1 MELGSIT
8 WAGTWRRFELCQ
20 VMASGIIYGR
30 IPASAVHLCVDMQR
44 MFAEETAWRTPWMP
58 RVLPVVVRLC
68 ERRADR
74 TCFTRFIPAR
84 SPGDGRGAWRRYW
97 RRWESITLDNL
108 GEEGVELLPELQ
120 TFTPPARIL
129 DKAHYSPW
137 MGTNLASALA
147 AGQVDTLVVTGAETD
162 MCVLAAVLGAVDLGF
177 RVIVSPTRCAARQ
190 IRRTKLCSISTMTA
204 SASRSKRPNAMRCWT
219 PGPSRFSA
227 HPGRDPKSNRRA

>member
-1 MELGSIT
+1 TGQGNGASPSRVPPGACGDCAVADKRPVLGSLVFICAGRT
-8 WAGTWRRFELCQ
+8 PWRPGWPGGAGARTSTQVGFRCPGVRNGVAWAGTWRRFRLCQ
-20 VMASGIIYGR
+20 FMASGIIYGR

-84 SPGDGRGAWRRYW
+84 SPGDGQGAWRRYW
-97 RRWESITLDNL
+97 RRWESITLENL

-120 TFTPPARIL
+120 TFSPPARVL

-137 MGTNLASALA
+137 L
-147 AGQVDTLVVTGAETD
+147 
-162 MCVLAAVLGAVDLGF
+162 
-177 RVIVSPTRCAARQ
+177 
-190 IRRTKLCSISTMTA
+190 
-204 SASRSKRPNAMRCWT
+204 
-219 PGPSRFSA
+219 
-227 HPGRDPKSNRRA
+227 

>member
-1 MELGSIT
+1 
-8 WAGTWRRFELCQ
+8 
-20 VMASGIIYGR
+20 MASGIIYGR

-84 SPGDGRGAWRRYW
+84 SPGDGQGAWRRYW
-97 RRWESITLDNL
+97 RRWESITLENL
-108 GEEGVELLPELQ
+108 GEEGVELWPELQ

-177 RVIVSPTRCAARQ
+177 RVIVVSDAV
-190 IRRTKLCSISTMTA
+190 CSSSDQA
-204 SASRSKRPNAMRCWT
+204 HEALLNLYHD
-219 PGPSRFSA
+219 RFSQQIETA
-227 HPGRDPKSNRRA
+227 ECDEVLDAWT

>member
-1 MELGSIT
+1 
-8 WAGTWRRFELCQ
+8 
-20 VMASGIIYGR
+20 MASGIIYGR
-30 IPASAVHLCVDMQR
+30 SPASAVHLCVDMQR

-84 SPGDGRGAWRRYW
+84 SPGDGQGAWRRYW
-97 RRWESITLDNL
+97 HRWESITLENL

-177 RVIVSPTRCAARQ
+177 RVIVVSDAV
-190 IRRTKLCSISTMTA
+190 CSSSDQA
-204 SASRSKRPNAMRCWT
+204 HEALLNLYHD
-219 PGPSRFSA
+219 RFSQQIETA
-227 HPGRDPKSNRRA
+227 ECDEVLDAWT